1 MAYQLSGHLA
11 AMYMNVLVGSVN
23 GGALVY
29 IGDHGDMIS
38 INDLLD
44 AADEAL
50 CLDGETS
57 AGDDNRYDQEM
68 LKNALD
74 EANNNLNWVYPCI
87 YHY

>member
-1 MAYQLSGHLA
+1 MAFQLSGHLA

-29 IGDHGDMIS
+29 IGHEGDMIS
-38 INDLLD
+38 INNLLD

-50 CLDGETS
+50 CLDGETFS
-57 AGDDNRYDQEM
+57 VDENRDSQEM

-74 EANNNLNWVYPCI
+74 KANNNLNWVYPCS
-87 YHY
+87 H